1 MIWRTWLERWQQW
14 QARRLRHGRT
24 QALWRRVRER
34 AKRILR
40 TYRSLPR
47 HGKECLRELPESL
60 QRLLAGIYEHLLQ
73 QDRIL
78 RHLPPDRW
86 LQRLWYTGLAWWYE
100 HRGEIELAITYRLT
114 LKQLEESRR
123 QRNHALLAARQIEAQ
138 IHQWLVALDVLH
150 DRVLLLHSTP
160 RVTTDPPKGLLEAL
174 QELQQEIGHYQQSL
188 EEVEEW
194 LENRRR

>member
-1 MIWRTWLERWQQW
+1 MIVRAWLEKWRQW

-24 QALWRRVRER
+24 QALWRQARER
-34 AKRILR
+34 AERILR

-60 QRLLAGIYEHLLQ
+60 QRLLEGIYEHLLQ

-86 LQRLWYTGLAWWYE
+86 FQRLRYTALAWWHE
-100 HRGEIELAITYRLT
+100 HRAEIELAITYRLT
-114 LKQLEESRR
+114 LKQLEEARR
-123 QRNHALLAARQIEAQ
+123 QRNRALLAARQIEAQ

-150 DRVLLLHSTP
+150 DRVLLLHSQP
-160 RVTTDPPKGLLEAL
+160 RVTTDPPEGLLEAL